1 MKNRF
6 WIALAPTVLAI
17 LASGPAWA
25 GRIASGVSVDSIDGA
40 GRNIMRTADGG
51 IVAAFSTTDSGL
63 TFARSLDNGASWNN
77 FAVEGVDGSVVQVAI
92 DSNFQ
97 GSYIAFTENANDRL
111 TGRIAFSFAPFAPDP
126 QLAVSAPV
134 TPAGVI
140 PRDTFLQASRAGWG
154 DRAAD
159 DRETVVYGWQDS
171 VSKGLYI
178 GVSPDGRTFPMAQLV
193 VEDAFAASGPAV
205 AIRGNYVVATY
216 LTSSPAIAPAD
227 VPAEMRR
234 ERTYPAWIESL
245 DGGQTWSKPR
255 PLFGLTSAAFPQVR
269 VETAEGGVAEHRL
282 AGGSDL
288 PNSPILNWASS
299 RDLAAKSFA
308 PDKTLAVGDSPSAG
322 PRSDR
327 PAVRNAEFDP
337 SLGGTTFVQT
347 SMRSIDGD
355 GTQGE
360 VSIVSFRPIEPGA
373 QWTHAIANNRLTE
386 NMGRVDSRTSHLN
399 AQGSQ
404 FQYSAL
410 IDTAVRATTYQDFD
424 PATRRSRLVTAVS
437 TDTGKTFNHHM
448 SFSSEEL
455 AQYGITG
462 FWKGS
467 VFAVSQCLFEDRDGE
482 VYVDLLHLRDGEE
495 GHFASLP
502 IGVNAAMLRRAEQ
515 EEQQR
520 LERAVSTDL
529 RRRRSWR
536 SLDRPVRAAPDRSDG
551 SDR

>member
-1 MKNRF
+1 MTNRLG
-6 WIALAPTVLAI
+6 ITVVLPVLAV

-25 GRIASGVSVDSIDGA
+25 GGIASGVAVESVDGA

-51 IVAAFSTTDSGL
+51 VVAAFSTTESGL
-63 TFARSLDNGASWNN
+63 TFARSLDNGARWNN
-77 FAVEGVDGSVVQVAI
+77 VAVEGVAGSVAQVAI

-97 GSYIAFTENANDRL
+97 GSYIAFTEDHDGRL
-111 TGRIAFSFAPFAPDP
+111 TGRIAFSSAPFAPDP
-126 QLAVSAPV
+126 QLTVSAPV

-140 PRDTFLQASRAGWG
+140 PRDTFIQASRAGWG

-178 GVSPDGRTFPMAQLV
+178 GVSPDGRTFPMARLV

-216 LTSSPAIAPAD
+216 QTTSPAMAPAD

-245 DGGQTWSKPR
+245 DGGQTWSEPR

-269 VETAEGGVAEHRL
+269 VETADGGFAEHRL

-288 PNSPILNWASS
+288 PNSPILNWATS
-299 RDLAAKSFA
+299 RVLAAGSFN
-308 PDKTLAVGDSPSAG
+308 PDKTLPGSELPSVG
-322 PRSDR
+322 R
-327 PAVRNAEFDP
+327 PGDGQAVRNPEPDP

-373 QWTHAIANNRLTE
+373 EWTHVIANNRLTAT
-386 NMGRVDSRTSHLN
+386 MGRVDSRTSHLN

-410 IDTAVRATTYQDFD
+410 IDTAVRATTYQDVD
-424 PATRRSRLVTAVS
+424 PATRRARLVAAVS
-437 TDTGKTFNHHM
+437 TDTGKTFDHHV

-455 AQYGITG
+455 AEFGITG
-462 FWKGS
+462 FEEGS
-467 VFAVSQCLFEDRDGE
+467 VFAVSQCLFEDRDGQ
-482 VYVDLLHLRDGEE
+482 VYVDVLYLRDGE

-502 IGVNAAMLRRAEQ
+502 IGVNAAMLRTAEQ
-515 EEQQR
+515 EEQAR
-520 LERAVSTDL
+520 LASR
-529 RRRRSWR
+529 
-536 SLDRPVRAAPDRSDG
+536 
-551 SDR
+551 